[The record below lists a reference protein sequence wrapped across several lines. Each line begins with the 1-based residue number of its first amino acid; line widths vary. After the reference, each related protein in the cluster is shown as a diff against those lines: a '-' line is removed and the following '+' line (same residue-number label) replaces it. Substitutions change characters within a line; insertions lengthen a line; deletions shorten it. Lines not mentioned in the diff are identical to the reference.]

1 VCGRGRA
8 APRGD
13 LLVQRDLGHRC
24 GAGRRLPCGLRRV
37 GVCAQRSV
45 AAVATAPLGAP
56 SRCNVFFAAFFHFRY
71 THGALNTRSRFISRQ
86 PCRAAAHMQMHT
98 PKRLAAT
105 HLGVS
110 PPKMSLA
117 ARHSLSRQRQ
127 AERPRPQAD
136 RGQPTPPSRT
146 AHVGRHKKR
155 NSLLPRPWRPC
166 PTGRP
171 LRRQRRPLA
180 GLVPRLR
187 PGDGIACVEVRARQ
201 AGAAQREPRA
211 ADVRGVRLPHA
222 GADQLRL
229 GEVEAAW

>member
-1 VCGRGRA
+1 VCLGGGGRPPRA
-8 APRGD
+8 RGD
-13 LLVQRDLGHRC
+13 LLVQRDLPRC

-37 GVCAQRSV
+37 GVCAVWRLSRRRLWV
-45 AAVATAPLGAP
+45 RR
-56 SRCNVFFAAFFHFRY
+56 RCNVFFAAFFHFRY